1 MRISA
6 IQMSPGAEKKQN
18 IAQARDLIQGA
29 LADGRPR
36 VIAMPEMWSCLGGD
50 RETKF
55 REAEALPPEGSNA
68 VGGEAYEFLAEVAR
82 GNAITVHGGSIGELA
97 GRSPVTARSTSSTS

>member
-6 IQMSPGAEKKQN
+6 IQMNPGADKKQN

-36 VIAMPEMWSCLGGD
+36 IVALPEMWSCL
-50 RETKF
+50 R
-55 REAEALPPEGSNA
+55 L
-68 VGGEAYEFLAEVAR
+68 
-82 GNAITVHGGSIGELA
+82 
-97 GRSPVTARSTSSTS
+97 SPTACASATRLSRSTFATPRRNPRLTYGRRIPPSPNSASTA